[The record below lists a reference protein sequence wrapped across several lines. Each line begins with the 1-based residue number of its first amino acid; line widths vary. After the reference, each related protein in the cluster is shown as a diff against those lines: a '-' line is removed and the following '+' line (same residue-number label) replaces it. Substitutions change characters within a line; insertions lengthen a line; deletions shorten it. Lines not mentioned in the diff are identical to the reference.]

1 MPGPVSHSTIRV
13 AARLAIGFTLDLVKM
28 LGFGR
33 DVVDGLLITAIS
45 QANVAQITRS
55 RELQLAY
62 ATLDRPPP
70 DELRRPVSVSATAN
84 SLRLPFE
91 TTRRR
96 VAALVELGAIRTTP
110 RGVIIPAAPLSSSFY
125 RLVAEGHYG
134 LVRALYFRLRA
145 IGMFEDL
152 PRPSAPAFDP
162 ETPPVRLVVRLSSDY
177 VLRLAE
183 TIGAH
188 IGDVVT
194 GVILLDLF
202 HANTEHLADD
212 EGGAADVDW
221 TEQGFVADDR
231 RRAVRT
237 ATIAQRLGIAP
248 ETVRRHLRR
257 LANDD
262 LCERN
267 EDGYV
272 VSARILARPGIVG
285 FMLDNQSHMHRLFAS
300 LADFGVLSEWE
311 HEVQALRGAA

>member
-1 MPGPVSHSTIRV
+1 MPGPVSHATIRV

-45 QANVAQITRS
+45 QANVAQISRS
-55 RELQLAY
+55 RELQLTY
-62 ATLDRPPP
+62 ATLDQAPP
-70 DELRRPVSVSATAN
+70 DELRRPVSMSATAN

-110 RGVIIPAAPLSSSFY
+110 RGVIIPTAPLSSPFY
-125 RLVAEGHYG
+125 RFVAEGHYN
-134 LVRALYFRLRA
+134 LVKALYFRLRA

-152 PRPSAPAFDP
+152 PRATAPAFDP
-162 ETPPVRLVVRLSSDY
+162 EAPPVRLVVRLSSDY

-194 GVILLDLF
+194 GVILLDIF
-202 HANTEHLADD
+202 HANTEHLPDD
-212 EGGAADVDW
+212 EGGAADTDW
-221 TEQGFVADDR
+221 TEQGFVSDDR
-231 RRAVRT
+231 RRAVRA

-248 ETVRRHLRR
+248 ETVRRHVQR
-257 LANDD
+257 LAKDG
-262 LCERN
+262 LCERK
-267 EDGYV
+267 EDGYII
-272 VSARILARPGIVG
+272 SARTLARPGIVQ

-311 HEVQALRGAA
+311 REVQALRGAA

>member
-1 MPGPVSHSTIRV
+1 MPGSVSHSTIRV

-45 QANVAQITRS
+45 QANVAQISRS

-62 ATLDRPPP
+62 ATLDQAPP

-96 VAALVELGAIRTTP
+96 VASLAELGAIRSTP
-110 RGVIIPAAPLSSSFY
+110 RGVIIPTAPLSSPFY
-125 RLVAEGHYG
+125 RFVAEGHYN

-152 PRPSAPAFDP
+152 PRAAVPAFDP
-162 ETPPVRLVVRLSSDY
+162 ETPPVRLVVRMSSDY

-183 TIGAH
+183 AIGAH

-202 HANTEHLADD
+202 HANTEHLSDN
-212 EGGAADVDW
+212 EGGAADAEW
-221 TEQGFVADDR
+221 TEQGFVPDDQ

-237 ATIAQRLGIAP
+237 AAIAQRLGIAP
-248 ETVRRHLRR
+248 ETVRRHMQR
-257 LANDD
+257 LAKQD
-262 LCERN
+262 LCERK
-267 EDGYV
+267 EDGYI
-272 VSARILARPGIVG
+272 VSARILARPGIVQ

-311 HEVQALRGAA
+311 REVQALRGAA

>member
-45 QANVAQITRS
+45 QANVAQISRS

-62 ATLDRPPP
+62 ATLDQAPP

-96 VAALVELGAIRTTP
+96 VASLAELGAIRSTP
-110 RGVIIPAAPLSSSFY
+110 RGVIIPTAPLSSPFY
-125 RLVAEGHYG
+125 RFVAEGHYN

-152 PRPSAPAFDP
+152 PRAAVPAFDP
-162 ETPPVRLVVRLSSDY
+162 ETPPVRLVVRMSSDY

-202 HANTEHLADD
+202 HANTEHLSDN
-212 EGGAADVDW
+212 EGGAADAEW
-221 TEQGFVADDR
+221 TEQGFVPDDQ

-237 ATIAQRLGIAP
+237 AAIAQRLGIAP
-248 ETVRRHLRR
+248 ETVRRHMQR
-257 LANDD
+257 LAKQD
-262 LCERN
+262 LCERK
-267 EDGYV
+267 EDGYI
-272 VSARILARPGIVG
+272 VSARILARPGIVQ

-311 HEVQALRGAA
+311 REVQALRGAA